1 MAVILAHEMV
11 QIGLIQEL
19 ISIDYVKA
27 IGQSN
32 EGRRSDNCE
41 NHSVLCKEAFLA
53 VDSLES
59 FIFCQLL
66 HIHIYPEE
74 QYK

>member
-32 EGRRSDNCE
+32 ECRRRDNCE

-53 VDSLES
+53 VDSLKS